1 MQRRNVKRFAGWPV
15 LLQRVGSITMVF
27 QKILQRASALMAGS
41 MTKAW
46 WIVRE
51 MPIFSSIFFMIIRR
65 ICRYIQN
72 GRALRKHKP
81 ALLAIWGKNDEIFV
95 APGALA
101 FKRDLP
107 DAEIH
112 LLDTGHFALE
122 THGDEIAL
130 LMLDFLERKVKSWIK
145 VSNKWIRLV

>member
-1 MQRRNVKRFAGWPV
+1 
-15 LLQRVGSITMVF
+15 
-27 QKILQRASALMAGS
+27 
-41 MTKAW
+41 
-46 WIVRE
+46 
-51 MPIFSSIFFMIIRR
+51 MIIRR

-130 LMLDFLERKVKSWIK
+130 LMLDFLERKVKS
-145 VSNKWIRLV
+145 